1 MKVKIAE
8 NILHLDIT
16 NQTKKLKK
24 GDIFYVPKIYNLYL
38 VNDMS
43 IDKDKD
49 KVNVKTGQL
58 SDEEK
63 MSFISTIDIS
73 GSSSG
78 IEYGSIFPAEGVT
91 VEYY

>member
-1 MKVKIAE
+1 MKVKISE

-63 MSFISTIDIS
+63 CLSFQQLILVVLHL
-73 GSSSG
+73 
-78 IEYGSIFPAEGVT
+78 ELNMVQFFQQKV
-91 VEYY
+91 